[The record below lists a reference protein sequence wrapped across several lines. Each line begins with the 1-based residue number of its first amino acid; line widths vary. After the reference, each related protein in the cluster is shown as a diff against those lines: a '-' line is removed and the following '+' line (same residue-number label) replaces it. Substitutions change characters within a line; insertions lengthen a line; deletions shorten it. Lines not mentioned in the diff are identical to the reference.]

1 MIEASDTTGMQEA
14 YREKA
19 RLIFDVSDIA
29 QFRTLLEAEKVGS
42 AKAHWAK
49 VSPRVMTLFQVLMD
63 RDLTELVAV
72 LELYPE
78 YIELI
83 CEHFRYA
90 YSYNEQTADTQAA
103 SRLLFITEH
112 AHSKQF
118 VRNLLRKLTK
128 MSEMDMKGLDRYVQ
142 KLKEAEGLHPIIL
155 DFYYKEL
162 EYRLEELGI
171 HKLQRAV
178 LLKKGAFL
186 KSDVAYDF
194 AAEDRDS
201 NLDIP
206 YMH

>member
-1 MIEASDTTGMQEA
+1 MEENMSEEA
-14 YREKA
+14 YRQKA
-19 RLIFDVSDIA
+19 RLVFDVSDIA

-78 YIELI
+78 YIDLV

-90 YSYNEQTADTQAA
+90 YSYNEQTADAQAA
-103 SRLLFITEH
+103 SRLLDITEH

-128 MSEMDMKGLDRYVQ
+128 MSEMGLRELDAFIQ
-142 KLKEAEGLHPIIL
+142 GLKATGGLHPIIL
-155 DFYYKEL
+155 DFYYHEL
-162 EYRLEELGI
+162 QSRLEELGV
-171 HKLQRAV
+171 HKLQQAV

-194 AAEDRDS
+194 SAEDRDS

>member
-1 MIEASDTTGMQEA
+1 MPTEITPAD
-14 YREKA
+14 YKEKA
-19 RLIFDVSDIA
+19 RLIFDVSDIS
-29 QFRTLLEAEKVGS
+29 QFRALLEEERVGS

-78 YIELI
+78 YIDLV

-90 YSYNEQTADTQAA
+90 YSYNEQIADTLAA

-112 AHSKQF
+112 AHAKQF

-128 MSEMDMKGLDRYVQ
+128 MSEMD
-142 KLKEAEGLHPIIL
+142 LKELDAFVLSLKEIADELHPIIL

-162 EYRLEELGI
+162 ELRLDELGI
-171 HKLQRAV
+171 HKLQSAV
-178 LLKKGAFL
+178 MLKKGAFL
-186 KSDVAYDF
+186 KSETAYDF
-194 AAEDRDS
+194 SAEDRDS

>member
-1 MIEASDTTGMQEA
+1 VPTEITSAD
-14 YREKA
+14 YKEKA
-19 RLIFDVSDIA
+19 RLIFDVSDIS
-29 QFRTLLEAEKVGS
+29 QFRTLLEEERVGS

-78 YIELI
+78 YVELV

-90 YSYNEQTADTQAA
+90 YSYNEQTARTEAA
-103 SRLLFITEH
+103 SRLLFITQ
-112 AHSKQF
+112 ASHSKQF

-128 MSEMDMKGLDRYVQ
+128 MSEMELGELDRFVAG
-142 KLKEAEGLHPIIL
+142 LKGEAETLHPIIL
-155 DFYYKEL
+155 DFYYHEL
-162 EYRLEELGI
+162 AKRLDELGI

-178 LLKKGAFL
+178 MLKKGAFMQ
-186 KSDVAYDF
+186 SDEAFDF
-194 AAEDRDS
+194 SAEDRDS